1 MDIKALIAL
10 PFNLPSLPRVMA
22 LLLFELERPELN
34 LLRITQLVSSDPCLT
49 ARLMTVAN
57 APYFQLSG
65 QVRSVSESLALL
77 GIGQVRSMAAEAVA
91 SSSFKVAPGLNL
103 QQFSTYS
110 HNVGKVARSLA
121 GVLRLNQQ
129 AAFTCGL
136 VHAMGELALLQL
148 QPAEMAEVS
157 TDATPLNLRRAEFE
171 MRHFGYCYAH
181 VGATMAQRWAY
192 PQDMVDALEHQCDP
206 FANDVYEPLAGVL
219 HLATWRAR
227 AKEANLD
234 QRGMA
239 VTFPG
244 EVGDMLKL
252 DIDMVLQQD
261 PIDWFS
267 ARSAKAS

>member
-1 MDIKALIAL
+1 MDIKALLAL
-10 PFNLPSLPRVMA
+10 PFNLPSLPRVVA
-22 LLLFELERPELN
+22 LLLFELERPAPD
-34 LLRITQLVSSDPCLT
+34 LLRITQLISSDACLS
-49 ARLMTVAN
+49 ARLLSVSN
-57 APYFQLSG
+57 AAYFQLSG
-65 QVRSVSESLALL
+65 QIHSVSESLALL
-77 GIGQVRSMAAEAVA
+77 GLGHVRSMAADAVG

-110 HNVGKVARSLA
+110 LNVGKVARSL
-121 GVLRLNQQ
+121 GGLLRINQQ

-136 VHAMGELALLQL
+136 VHAMGELAMLQL
-148 QPAEMAEVS
+148 MPSDMAAINE
-157 TDATPLNLRRAEFE
+157 DATTLNLRRAEYE
-171 MRHFGYCYAH
+171 MRHVGYCYAH
-181 VGATMAQRWAY
+181 VAAGMAQQWAY
-192 PQDMVDALEHQCDP
+192 PQDMVEALEHQCYP
-206 FANDVYEPLAGVL
+206 FENDVYEPLAGVL

-261 PIDWFS
+261 PIDWY
-267 ARSAKAS
+267 SAKSGKV

>member
-1 MDIKALIAL
+1 MDIKALTAL
-10 PFNLPSLPRVMA
+10 PFNLPSLPRVVA

-34 LLRITQLVSSDPCLT
+34 LLRITQLVSADPCLT
-49 ARLMTVAN
+49 ARLLKVAN
-57 APYFQLSG
+57 APYFQLNG
-65 QVRSVSESLALL
+65 RVRSVSESLALL
-77 GIGQVRSMAAEAVA
+77 GIGQVRSMAAEAVS

-103 QQFSTYS
+103 QQFCTYS

-121 GVLRLNQQ
+121 GLLRLNQQ
-129 AAFTCGL
+129 AAFSCGL
-136 VHAMGELALLQL
+136 VHAMGELVLLQL
-148 QPAEMAEVS
+148 QATEMAEINANAS
-157 TDATPLNLRRAEFE
+157 ALNLRRAEFE
-171 MRHFGYCYAH
+171 MRQFGYCYAH
-181 VGATMAQRWAY
+181 VGAAMAQQWGY
-192 PQDMVDALEHQCDP
+192 PQDLVDALEHQSDP

-267 ARSAKAS
+267 ARPRKT